1 MPAPWKSD
9 ETVAKWAAF
18 SPGAAHSNY
27 SGETGR
33 PMIDKDAVKLAA
45 DPAIFRHFLPDLSGT
60 GSTRKATCPLH
71 ADTNPSLTLSL
82 KDGVWLWKCFPC
94 SDGGDIFSLVE
105 KSKKIGFR
113 EALQEVAALC
123 GIAYESAT
131 PDHTS
136 WRFDTEASQTA
147 LLGDAEAMA
156 YLKSRGITPVIA
168 KDAGLGLTEYPGL
181 GRALAIPYK
190 SGVVKFR
197 ALNPHVKGSKF
208 RHLPGGSSTD
218 LLYGIDSF
226 DNFPGDNFLF
236 SADLYIVESELDALT
251 MRSHGLSAISVSSA
265 TTCVQAG
272 TLRICKEHLMGLDRA
287 DKIYLLLDQDAPGQT
302 CADAFEKVL
311 PGFKTLRL
319 TWPYGGKDSTDAKDI
334 GELYAKNPDGFL
346 EQLETLKQI
355 ARDKK
360 RRAVFVF
367 ADLPKASEFAKESC
381 ETKWLVDKFIPLQE
395 SSLLCGL
402 WGNYKSFIALSLA
415 KAVATGENWL
425 GAYPT
430 TKRPVLYLDKENS
443 RAEVGKR
450 VRNLNVP
457 EDADLRIWC
466 ERNSPFPKIGD
477 DRLLRIAEDYK
488 PFVIVDTLIGF
499 SEAEDEN
506 NAREM
511 RVELEKYTA
520 MVSRGAT
527 VLMLHHPPKG
537 NGKEKG
543 EADWFRG
550 SGDIAAFVS
559 MGFYC
564 VCTNTDDGTVELQTK
579 KSRTGEREN
588 LILQAWP
595 YLNRASEEYIGD
607 FKLMG
612 DLDDERAQSVGDEG
626 RPALLLKLIEQNAGI
641 SQTDLI
647 KKSGLTRQQIRTLC
661 QRYDGKLWQSVDAG
675 RTKTYVPLQQH
686 RFGIPTIQ

>member
-1 MPAPWKSD
+1 
-9 ETVAKWAAF
+9 
-18 SPGAAHSNY
+18 
-27 SGETGR
+27 
-33 PMIDKDAVKLAA
+33 MIDKDAVKLAA
-45 DPAIFRHFLPDLSGT
+45 DATVFQHYLPDLSSS

-71 ADTNPSLTLSL
+71 ADTHPSLTVSL
-82 KDGVWLWKCFPC
+82 RDGVWVWKCFPC
-94 SDGGDIFSLVE
+94 DEGGDIFKLVE
-105 KSKKIGFR
+105 KVKKVGFR
-113 EALQEVAALC
+113 EALKEVAALS
-123 GIAYESAT
+123 GIN
-131 PDHTS
+131 DDGKTS
-136 WRFDTEASQTA
+136 DTSSWTFDTEAAQAA
-147 LLGDAEAMA
+147 LLTDADAMD
-156 YLKSRGITPVIA
+156 YLKSRGITPAIA
-168 KDAGLGLTEYPGL
+168 KDARIGLTDYPGL
-181 GRALAIPYK
+181 GRSLALPYTPK
-190 SGVVKFR
+190 VVKFR
-197 ALNPHVKGSKF
+197 ALNPSLKGNKF

-218 LLYGIDSF
+218 LLYGIESF
-226 DNFPGDNFLF
+226 DNFPGDGFLF
-236 SADLYIVESELDALT
+236 SPDVYVVESELDALT

-272 TLRICKEHLMGLDRA
+272 ILRIRKEDLDALDRA

-302 CADAFEKVL
+302 CADAFEKAL

-319 TWPYGGKDSTDAKDI
+319 TWPYGGKDSTDAKDV
-334 GELYAKNPDGFL
+334 GELYAKNPDTFI
-346 EQLETLKQI
+346 ERLETLKQI

-381 ETKWLVDKFIPLQE
+381 ETKWLVDKFLPLQE

-415 KAVATGENWL
+415 KAVATGEKWL
-425 GAYPT
+425 GVYPT
-430 TKRPVLYLDKENS
+430 IKRPVLYLDKENS

-450 VRNLNVP
+450 VRNLNIP

-595 YLNRASEEYIGD
+595 YLNRTSEEYIGD

-612 DLDDERAQSVGDEG
+612 DLDDEPAQNVGDEG

-641 SQTDLI
+641 SQTDLG

-686 RFGIPTIQ
+686 RFGVPTIQ